1 MSSRF
6 NNLIKIVVD
15 KFEDDEYNLLLNE
28 ALSLTQIQD
37 QLKEKGLDPTQY
49 NSKHHLFIL
58 SLLNSN
64 LSLEIYNQIIT
75 NIKDQG
81 ILNRL
86 MSQTVDRRSNTPTV
100 DVEIINRVIHNYN
113 NIPELNAILNSITQ
127 KREVATPPASEE
139 DKAKGLEDFATRV
152 KKEVDNNLKKKFTK
166 TEEYEYISKLIYQL
180 IEDQKKL
187 LPNDRLV
194 QNYSYA
200 LPLAS
205 YFLNLPSNEDTSK
218 IGRLLYDLFPRYMAD
233 DDIREKK
240 LIFSEPYKS
249 NFYEFSNYLY
259 KYLRDKRFKKKDKT
273 DNLMN
278 DWVFRNEDVTVYA
291 GTVEDANES
300 VKRCIKYGKGV
311 NPKYGLCIS
320 GSSAAS
326 HYANYRF
333 EGARKNLTTY
343 FVYFNKPEDINHYN
357 SEFFLFEPFNDADNN
372 NVVSY
377 QYNPGAGNPGETR
390 VTPKKAFEKYPMLE
404 KPFEEGVFKVLP
416 VGEDEKKNFDK
427 IRNAQISTIEN
438 VDDLIDW
445 IELRNPPLNSESFE
459 SIQKKFPEGLTYVI
473 DFYLKRRFDFA
484 EDYLQNEY
492 VLNGGT
498 LESYMFRDIRKFF
511 NNNPELEKRYD
522 KFKTTLKPEEI
533 RIMTSSGGRIDSDYM
548 EMIYNDYPNLVESS
562 LDKYIKARKDNWTPS
577 SGGELYFFVFA
588 HIESFLDKHPEYREK
603 YSQQMDDML
612 SEEMKIIMNAGEY
625 LTSELLEKISKRY
638 PDKVEYYLDQY
649 INKRITQYF
658 ERKMSF
664 LDDYVFNNIQGFI
677 NSKPELREKY
687 KVSRELRQKEIDQ
700 ILESQTLISST
711 YLLRLKN
718 EHPDLLSNFLDR
730 YINLRA
736 EEILKLENNSIYTSL
751 DNVIN
756 NLYHNITE
764 FMTSHKEIRERY
776 VKYEKELILNNLRLI
791 GSQVIGSA
799 DLVKIQNRYPDI
811 LEEFIQIYLNKKI
824 KYVSNIKYDGE
835 TGYYVTKDSNQ
846 AFDYEDLDELFINSG
861 PTMQGLDLFL
871 KRKDNEQ
878 LQEKFSPLIN
888 ELKSIFAINKIILTE
903 KVLNSED
910 AKELQNELS
919 EDKFEEVLSKYFD
932 SRINTFT
939 EKIEHV
945 QTLNNHSLQIPPRCD
960 LEEHLFFPLREFFY
974 YNPKLAAKFKDTQEA
989 LKYKAFEYCGKS
1001 EDYFSSG
1008 RSNEYYEN
1016 YYLTS
1021 GWLQDV
1027 KDRFPDILEMGLDIY
1042 LFQKLRQS
1050 QVYRYVE
1057 NPDSYDRENV
1067 LVNIESEVFKRIQ
1080 EFEEKNKS
1088 LFEKYTKERMI
1099 CIKAYIDEAKFND
1112 ILNSQYFFR
1121 LERTFRPTFYRAIFK
1136 KYIDK
1141 KLEFIKKVKSDK
1153 ERNNIYHDN
1162 YVSEYR
1168 KVSAKDLYGYIF
1180 DPLEEF
1186 LETHPELIEHYGEK
1200 TKDIKYDFLLN
1211 YLTNKSVSTDLKAKA
1226 IKYINYLN
1234 NNEEDNTAIYYK
1246 IFNSLYMKFRYEKYS
1261 SSEVIE
1267 AFEEFYKKIDDK
1279 NTFEKVFLMIMED
1292 KEESITF
1299 LGTFKPT
1306 YISFLDNLFIDNLY
1320 KNLFSIDNDNFIA
1333 IHELIKSK
1341 VKTSKLPYSN
1351 PSSFYKIIN
1360 RIAPDFLD
1368 TILQETLMEQDGTRT
1383 PTKNI
1388 LNVFFSVEY
1397 VYDYINNNQKLKDLL
1412 FKFLNSVDIT
1422 NFNLADLNR
1431 ERLGQPLFR
1440 FFEFIQQYPDFENS
1454 KAYKMAIEFDQ
1465 KQIQKFEKEIQN
1477 SANNTLD
1484 HRYLDLFFFKEPPN
1498 LNNVS
1503 IKSSYTSDCT
1513 IKISSIFPIE
1523 SLKFLPQMFVK
1534 PCKLEIRNCVL
1545 KNNIDYIPLNTEL
1558 IELNRVTVSPDKD
1571 LISKDTS
1578 SFDPELYKLSL
1589 IEVKNLKTL
1598 KGLNNLTKLSI
1609 LDIIRCQDL
1618 VSLKGSPSKLIEFT
1632 ISTCDNI
1639 KNFKGGPLEVKNSF
1653 NVNHL
1658 NGLVNFVGSPKGA
1671 YTYLLNH
1678 TRINSFKGLPD
1689 TIKNLKFNDSISF
1702 RNLIR
1707 KSYSYFPSRIKHLT
1721 LVDYNEDKG
1730 SKSTYERYLFSRIL
1744 NVFPFYIGNIDDFLP
1759 EYRQDSFWNKVRK
1772 AYEKNSSKAKNKQK
1786 EEIETAERIKQERTP
1801 TKEDEIEA
1809 IEKQQDK
1816 IANREKIKRLSK
1828 EELELITPFNVLLED
1843 IMNTIR
1849 TSFKVYK

>member
-1 MSSRF
+1 
-6 NNLIKIVVD
+6 
-15 KFEDDEYNLLLNE
+15 
-28 ALSLTQIQD
+28 
-37 QLKEKGLDPTQY
+37 
-49 NSKHHLFIL
+49 
-58 SLLNSN
+58 
-64 LSLEIYNQIIT
+64 
-75 NIKDQG
+75 
-81 ILNRL
+81 
-86 MSQTVDRRSNTPTV
+86 
-100 DVEIINRVIHNYN
+100 
-113 NIPELNAILNSITQ
+113 
-127 KREVATPPASEE
+127 
-139 DKAKGLEDFATRV
+139 
-152 KKEVDNNLKKKFTK
+152 
-166 TEEYEYISKLIYQL
+166 
-180 IEDQKKL
+180 
-187 LPNDRLV
+187 V

-205 YFLNLPSNEDTSK
+205 YFLKSPSKEDISK
-218 IGRLLYDLFPRYMAD
+218 IGKLLYNLFPRYMAD

-249 NFYEFSNYLY
+249 NFYEFSNYVY

-291 GTVEDANES
+291 GTVADDVYES
-300 VKRCIKYGKGV
+300 VRRCIKYGKGV
-311 NPKYGLCIS
+311 NPKYALCIS

-326 HYANYRF
+326 HYVRYRF
-333 EGARKNLTTY
+333 ENYPRKNLTTY

-357 SEFFLFEPFNDADNN
+357 SEFFLFEPFNNGDIGEVN
-372 NVVSY
+372 Y
-377 QYNPGAGNPGETR
+377 QFNPGAGNPGETKI
-390 VTPKKAFEKYPMLE
+390 TPEKAFEKYPMLK
-404 KPFEEGVFKVLP
+404 KPFEEGVFKVIR
-416 VGEDEKKNFDK
+416 VAENEKKNYDK
-427 IRNAQISTIEN
+427 INNAQISTIEN

-445 IELRNPPLNSESFE
+445 IELRNPPLNSDSFTN
-459 SIQKKFPEGLTYVI
+459 IQNKFPEGLTYVI
-473 DFYLKRRFDFA
+473 DFYIKRRFDFA
-484 EDYLQNEY
+484 EDYLGNEY

-498 LESYMFRDIRKFF
+498 LESYIFRDIRMFLD
-511 NNNPELEKRYD
+511 NNPELEKRYD

-533 RIMTSSGGRIDSDYM
+533 RIMMSNGGRIDSDYM

-577 SGGELYFFVFA
+577 TGGELYFFVFG
-588 HIESFLDKHPEYREK
+588 HLEEFFNKHPEYKEK
-603 YSQQMDDML
+603 YSEQMDNML
-612 SEEMKIIMNAGEY
+612 SEEMKIIMNAGNY
-625 LTSELLEKISKRY
+625 LTSEFLKKFSERY

-649 INKRITQYF
+649 INKRIEQYF
-658 ERKMSF
+658 ERNISF

-677 NSKPELREKY
+677 NSKPELKQKY
-687 KVSRELRQKEIDQ
+687 KVSRELRQKEMEQ
-700 ILESQTLISST
+700 ILKSQTLVTTT
-711 YLLRLKN
+711 YLLRLKE
-718 EHPDLLSNFLDR
+718 EHPDLLVNFLDR
-730 YINLRA
+730 YISLRA
-736 EEILKLENNSIYTSL
+736 EEILKPENNSTYTSL
-751 DNVIN
+751 DNVLN
-756 NLYHNITE
+756 NLFYGITE
-764 FMTSHKEIRERY
+764 FITSHREIRKRY
-776 VKYEKELILNNLRLI
+776 VKYEKELILHNLRLI
-791 GSQVIGSA
+791 RSQTISSA
-799 DLVKIQNRYPDI
+799 DLVKIQNIYPDI
-811 LEEFIQIYLNKKI
+811 LEEFIQIYLNEKI
-824 KYVSNIKYDGE
+824 KYVSNIRYDGE
-835 TGYYVTKDSNQ
+835 TGYYVNDTDQ
-846 AFDYEDLDELFINSG
+846 AFDYEDLDDVFIHSG
-861 PTMQGLDLFL
+861 SAMDGLNLFL
-871 KRKDNEQ
+871 KKENNKQ
-878 LQEKFSPLIN
+878 LKEKFSSLTN
-888 ELKSIFAINKIILTE
+888 ELLSVFAINKIILTE

-910 AKELQNELS
+910 AKELQKELP
-919 EDKFEEVLSKYFD
+919 EDKFEELLKKYFD
-932 SRINTFT
+932 SRIETFT
-939 EKIEHV
+939 KTLEDIE
-945 QTLNNHSLQIPPRCD
+945 SLYNKSYAVPPRCD

-1001 EDYFSSG
+1001 ETSYTSG
-1008 RSNEYYEN
+1008 RDDEPYEN
-1016 YYLTS
+1016 FYLTS
-1021 GWLQDV
+1021 AWLQDV

-1042 LFQKLRQS
+1042 IFQKLKQS
-1050 QVYRYVE
+1050 QVYRYVS
-1057 NPDSYDRENV
+1057 NPNGYDGADV

-1099 CIKAYIDEAKFND
+1099 CIKAFIENSKFND

-1141 KLEFIKKVKSDK
+1141 KIEFIKKVKSDK
-1153 ERNNIYHDN
+1153 EKNNIYHDD
-1162 YVSEYR
+1162 YVNEYR
-1168 KVSAKDLYGYIF
+1168 KVSNKDLYGYIF

-1186 LETHPELIEHYGEK
+1186 LETHPELIEQYGEK

-1211 YLTNKSVSTDLKAKA
+1211 YLTTGQSTSTDLKAKA

-1234 NNEEDNTAIYYK
+1234 NNEEDNTAIYYR

-1267 AFEEFYKKIDDK
+1267 AFQEFYKKIDDK
-1279 NTFEKVFLMIMED
+1279 NTLEKVFLMTMED
-1292 KEESITF
+1292 KEESVTF
-1299 LGTFKPT
+1299 AGDKFRST
-1306 YISFLDNLFIDNLY
+1306 YVSFLDNLFMDNLY
-1320 KNLFSIDNDNFIA
+1320 KNLFSIDNELFIA

-1351 PSSFYKIIN
+1351 PSSFYKMIN

-1477 SANNTLD
+1477 SVNNTLD
-1484 HRYLDLFFFKEPPN
+1484 HRYLDLFFFKNPPN

-1503 IKSSYTSDCT
+1503 VKSSYSSDCT

-1578 SFDPELYKLSL
+1578 SFDPEIYQLNL

-1598 KGLNNLTKLSI
+1598 KGLNNLNKLNTLSI
-1609 LDIIRCQDL
+1609 LRCQDL
-1618 VSLKGSPSKLIEFT
+1618 VSLKGSPSKMRNFE

-1639 KNFKGGPLEVKNSF
+1639 KNFKGGPLEIKDDFKVS
-1653 NVNHL
+1653 HL
-1658 NGLVNFVGSPKGA
+1658 NGLVNFVGSPRKA
-1671 YTYLLNH
+1671 DTYTLYH

-1689 TIKNLKFNDSISF
+1689 TIKNLKFNDTITSK
-1702 RNLIR
+1702 NLIR
-1707 KSYSYFPSRIKHLT
+1707 KSYSYFPSRIKKLT
-1721 LVDYNEDKG
+1721 LVDYSSESG

-1744 NVFPFYIGNIDDFLP
+1744 NVFPSYIGNIDDFLP
-1759 EYRQDSFWNKVRK
+1759 EYRQDSFWQKVRK
-1772 AYEKNSSKAKNKQK
+1772 AYEKSSSRASNKQK
-1786 EEIETAERIKQERTP
+1786 EEIESAERIKQERTP
-1801 TKEDEIEA
+1801 TKQDELEA
-1809 IEKQQDK
+1809 IERQQDK
-1816 IANREKIKRLSK
+1816 ISNRERIKRLSK
-1828 EELELITPFNVLLED
+1828 EELELITPFNILLED
-1843 IMNTIR
+1843 IMNTIK